1 VTDLDLELNKLGLNN
16 VQGHSKSLVMTPFD
30 KSRFFVIHCLQVA
43 KLILYCFKTC
53 SEMLAE
59 TEKFSCLT
67 SFNVTYHNFL
77 TMFDVMYTYND
88 DIPGA
93 GELGCEN

>member
-1 VTDLDLELNKLGLNN
+1 
-16 VQGHSKSLVMTPFD
+16 
-30 KSRFFVIHCLQVA
+30 
-43 KLILYCFKTC
+43 
-53 SEMLAE
+53 MLAE